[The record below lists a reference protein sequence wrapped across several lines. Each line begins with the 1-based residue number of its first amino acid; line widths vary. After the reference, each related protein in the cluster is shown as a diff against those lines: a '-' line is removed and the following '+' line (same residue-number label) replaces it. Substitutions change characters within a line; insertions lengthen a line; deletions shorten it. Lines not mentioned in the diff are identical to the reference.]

1 MFLEFEG
8 FGHMGLIVGLNTW
21 LIKVINFLI
30 ASVIFKRRL
39 TNLFKVNPA

>member
-1 MFLEFEG
+1 MFLEKKA
-8 FGHMGLIVGLNTW
+8 FGHMGLIFGLNTW

-30 ASVIFKRRL
+30 ASVFFMRRL